1 MPATGVVRAQHTAPV
16 LGDNRRMDVP
26 SPCIDVCSLDGKDI
40 CLGCGRHIDE
50 IVAWSNSA
58 PEVKLRIVAAARER
72 LTQMQVWPP
81 SRSAQS

>member
-1 MPATGVVRAQHTAPV
+1 MS
-16 LGDNRRMDVP
+16 LGDNMGMDVP
-26 SPCIDVCSLDGKDI
+26 SPCIDVCSLDDKDI

-58 PEVKLRIVAAARER
+58 PEVKLRVVAVARER
-72 LTQMQVWPP
+72 LATMKVWPP

>member
-1 MPATGVVRAQHTAPV
+1 
-16 LGDNRRMDVP
+16 MDVP

-58 PEVKLRIVAAARER
+58 PEVKLRIVTAARER
-72 LTQMQVWPP
+72 LAQMNVWPRGNTA
-81 SRSAQS
+81 RS